1 MMMALDAGA
10 EDFVEEED
18 SYEILTTPE
27 DFSVV
32 REALEK
38 ENVEKRKS
46 WNVIRDSIPAIP
58 DKYKK
63 LIVIDAKERY
73 GFSFTNRMRLTG

>member
-1 MMMALDAGA
+1 MLIKKHTTADEFMMMALMPVHK
-10 EDFVEEED
+10 DFVEEED

-38 ENVEKRKS
+38 RKRS
-46 WNVIRDSIPAIP
+46 DSTLIPFH
-58 DKYKK
+58 
-63 LIVIDAKERY
+63 L
-73 GFSFTNRMRLTG
+73 S

>member
-1 MMMALDAGA
+1 MEFMMMALDAGA
-10 EDFVEEED
+10 EILLRKKN

-38 ENVEKRKS
+38 KTFR
-46 WNVIRDSIPAIP
+46 WYRL
-58 DKYKK
+58 K
-63 LIVIDAKERY
+63 LP
-73 GFSFTNRMRLTG
+73 